1 MKRNTFKSMTVL
13 VAAAVMSAPMIGGI
27 ALAQDQQKSTPQS
40 QKANVADAATAGA
53 QQAAAADPAAKG
65 EAGKGDAARGG
76 DTAKGEAGT
85 TEPNKVVLTVGNEK
99 ITAADV
105 DALISD
111 LSPQQRQVLKA
122 AGKRL
127 LADEIVKMKLL
138 SQEAQKRGLQNSP
151 KIKRQLE
158 LMRDQVL
165 ASSVTTDLQRQHFEQ
180 NKDKFAKVHARH
192 ILIRTAGSRAPV
204 RPGQKELNEA
214 EAKAK
219 ADDLKK
225 QIAGGADFGE
235 LAKKESDDT
244 VSGAQGGDLGD
255 FGHGQMVPEFDK
267 VVFSLKP
274 GEVSEP
280 VKTQFGYHLIQVQ
293 DVLGFDAVQRD
304 VAAQTDKQV
313 QQLMDD
319 LKKNTKI
326 SVDEGFFGPPL
337 EMAAPAGAPGAAPA
351 GKGQPGQQPPQ
362 PATGGNPK

>member
-1 MKRNTFKSMTVL
+1 LAVL
-13 VAAAVMSAPMIGGI
+13 AAAAVLSAPMIGGT
-27 ALAQDQQKSTPQS
+27 ARAQDQQKQQQQPAAQQQQPP
-40 QKANVADAATAGA
+40 QKAPIGNAGPGDA
-53 QQAAAADPAAKG
+53 QQAAADTKGDAAKGDAAKG
-65 EAGKGDAARGG
+65 EAGATDPG
-76 DTAKGEAGT
+76 
-85 TEPNKVVLTVGNEK
+85 KVVLTVGNEN

-138 SQEAQKRGLQNSP
+138 AQEAQKRGLQNSP

-165 ASSVTTDLQRQHFEQ
+165 ASSVTTELQRQHFDQ

-204 RPGQKELNEA
+204 RPGQKELNDD

-219 ADDLKK
+219 AVELKK
-225 QIAGGADFGE
+225 QIAGGADFAE
-235 LAKKESDDT
+235 LARKESDDT

-267 VVFSLKP
+267 VVFTMKP
-274 GEVSEP
+274 GEVSDP

-293 DVLGFDAVQRD
+293 DVLGFESSQRD
-304 VAAQTDKQV
+304 VAAQTEKQV

-326 SVDEGFFGPPL
+326 VVDEGFFGPPIQT
-337 EMAAPAGAPGAAPA
+337 AAPAGVPGAPSAAPA
-351 GKGQPGQQPPQ
+351 GQGQPGQQPSPQ
-362 PATGGNPK
+362 SPAGADKK